1 LDYLEI
7 VEQRRALKIAA
18 FKSLADIGFDGPWVT
33 PYQITSNSPKGP
45 VLVALHWL
53 DESSI
58 LDERTALQHLGYLPG
73 IRFNVVID
81 AALARVHL
89 SRSDIYV
96 TQTFHLV
103 PRSDCIFGNKT
114 LLRRGHSFRASGQES
129 DRLGRYSCRRVRT
142 P

>member
-58 LDERTALQHLGYLPG
+58 LDGRTAL
-73 IRFNVVID
+73 
-81 AALARVHL
+81 
-89 SRSDIYV
+89 
-96 TQTFHLV
+96 
-103 PRSDCIFGNKT
+103 
-114 LLRRGHSFRASGQES
+114 
-129 DRLGRYSCRRVRT
+129 
-142 P
+142 